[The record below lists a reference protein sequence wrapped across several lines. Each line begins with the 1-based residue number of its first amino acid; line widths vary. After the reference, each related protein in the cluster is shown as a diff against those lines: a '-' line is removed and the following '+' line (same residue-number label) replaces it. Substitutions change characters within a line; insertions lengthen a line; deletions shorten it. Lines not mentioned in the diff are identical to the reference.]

1 MDLQAFVNNID
12 AMTCVMSV
20 EMKEDGNYGDIR
32 IVVGNNAYVQ
42 SIEAAW
48 DGPQL
53 MSNKFVPNSLYQNY
67 FPKDLNFETVCYRA
81 AVEKQPVHTYVHPDR
96 FDFWFDLY
104 LLPLINEGNMYYCT
118 YTQVVTQKADT
129 RKMSDLSQD
138 IASNVLNT
146 CIKLSNTTDFNKTLN
161 DVVKDVREI
170 CGSMICCI
178 LAVNPI
184 DKTCRVL
191 AEDNDEEHN
200 MQTMQSV
207 LDEDP
212 DFYINV
218 AEKWEDTIGGS
229 NCLII
234 KNEADM
240 EYLKEKNPVW
250 HESLITHDVES
261 IVLFPMRFGQEL
273 LGYIWATNF
282 DTDKADQIKQTMEL
296 VTYFVSSSVASVQL
310 VSRLKLLSSVDMLT
324 GVLNRNEMNERIDRI
339 VSGEDHIRNLGI
351 VFADINGLKRVND
364 DQGHF
369 SGDQLLKRAA
379 EILREVFRRCDIYRA
394 GGDEFMIIVPDTS
407 EKELADLC
415 TELKGNG
422 LGFGES
428 CFAAGTCYV
437 SDSQDIRK
445 AMHTADERMY
455 ADKASFYEDHPDLKR

>member
-1 MDLQAFVNNID
+1 MDFQGFVDAID
-12 AMTCVMSV
+12 TMTCVMSV

-32 IVVGNNAYVQ
+32 IVVGNQAYVQ

-138 IASNVLNT
+138 IATNVLNT

>member
-81 AVEKQPVHTYVHPDR
+81 AVEKSPVHTYVHPDR

-104 LLPLINEGNMYYCT
+104 LLPLMNEGNMYYCT

>member
-81 AVEKQPVHTYVHPDR
+81 AVEKSPVHTYVHPDR

-104 LLPLINEGNMYYCT
+104 LLPLMNEGNMYYCT

-129 RKMSDLSQD
+129 KKMSDLSQD

-184 DKTCRVL
+184 DKTCRVM

-428 CFAAGTCYV
+428 CFAAGSCYV

>member
-81 AVEKQPVHTYVHPDR
+81 AVEKSPVHTYVHPDR

-104 LLPLINEGNMYYCT
+104 LLPLMNEGNMYYCT

-129 RKMSDLSQD
+129 KKMSDLSQD

-428 CFAAGTCYV
+428 CFAAGCCYV
-437 SDSQDIRK
+437 IDCQDIRK
-445 AMHTADERMY
+445 AMHIADERMY

>member
-1 MDLQAFVNNID
+1 MDFQGFVDAID
-12 AMTCVMSV
+12 TMTCVMSV

-32 IVVGNNAYVQ
+32 IVVGNQAYVQ

-53 MSNKFVPNSLYQNY
+53 MSTKFVPNSLYQNY

-129 RKMSDLSQD
+129 KKMSDLSQD

-296 VTYFVSSSVASVQL
+296 VTYFISSSVASVQL